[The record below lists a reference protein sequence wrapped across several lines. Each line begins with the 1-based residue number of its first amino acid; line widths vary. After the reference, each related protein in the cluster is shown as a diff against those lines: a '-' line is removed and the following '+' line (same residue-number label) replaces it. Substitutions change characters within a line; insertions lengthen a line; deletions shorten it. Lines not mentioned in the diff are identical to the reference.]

1 MPNTDDSTTVTCK
14 WFAKDAVKIDS
25 FPAKALEHKSTDP
38 REMSDEELQ
47 DIINKKG
54 NQHTEQTGFT
64 VGDIVFLKSGG
75 PPMTIVNIKKLD
87 AESIGAEPN
96 EREKRG

>member
-1 MPNTDDSTTVTCK
+1 MPNTGDSMTVTCK

-25 FPAKALEHKSTDP
+25 FPSKALEHKSTDP

-54 NQHTEQTGFT
+54 DQHAEATGFT

-75 PPMTIVNIKKLD
+75 PPMTIVNVD
-87 AESIGAEPN
+87 AESN
-96 EREKRG
+96 ERGKPG